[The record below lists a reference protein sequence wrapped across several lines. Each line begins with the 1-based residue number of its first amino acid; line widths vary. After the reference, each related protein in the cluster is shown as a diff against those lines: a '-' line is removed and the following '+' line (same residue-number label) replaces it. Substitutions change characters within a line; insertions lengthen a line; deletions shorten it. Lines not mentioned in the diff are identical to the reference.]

1 MDSYFNGRTICHVS
15 LFVTDSALVVLFV
28 VAHLLTSWLYK
39 CTRSSPARPTGTSSK
54 IAFGQKYF
62 KLDSAASF
70 YLTPCSSLATHCKL
84 ITSSSCVVRHPPS
97 RPWTIACPISD
108 LTLRLM
114 ITSQTGPIKTLIT
127 SNHRLH
133 QQCKF
138 GVPLLM
144 NLQYLGKKI
153 ELFK

>member
-1 MDSYFNGRTICHVS
+1 MS
-15 LFVTDSALVVLFV
+15 DSALVVLFV

-39 CTRSSPARPTGTSSK
+39 CTRSAPARPTGTSSK

-114 ITSQTGPIKTLIT
+114 ITSQTRPIKSLIT
-127 SNHRLH
+127 SDHRLH
-133 QQCKF
+133 HVQQFAWEQQCQF

-153 ELFK
+153 EVFE